1 MSTAISVP
9 SSASESPFHNPV
21 NKKFDL
27 PKMSAHTSLLDMVRG
42 NGHALLNDH
51 LVRQQPSSI
60 SSPVPIMTPA
70 QTLASKSKPIP
81 IVSPNHHHIHHHLND
96 LEDLDD
102 EDMSSS
108 AELKRFYDQATWRM
122 YVLIQSARQA
132 AHCNS
137 HHPHHHHYSTPA
149 TSANEWTTS
158 GPQTPALIEKEEGSE
173 DIFDLE
179 L

>member
-1 MSTAISVP
+1 
-9 SSASESPFHNPV
+9 
-21 NKKFDL
+21 
-27 PKMSAHTSLLDMVRG
+27 MVRS
-42 NGHALLNDH
+42 NGHVLLNDR
-51 LVRQQPSSI
+51 LVRQH
-60 SSPVPIMTPA
+60 
-70 QTLASKSKPIP
+70 
-81 IVSPNHHHIHHHLND
+81 HHHIHHHLKD

-132 AHCNS
+132 THYNS

-149 TSANEWTTS
+149 TTANEWNTS
-158 GPQTPALIEKEEGSE
+158 GPQAPALIEKEEGGE